1 MIILA
6 CVNLMKRINIFSD
19 QIIKGASSVLKSSVN
34 QLKGIVVK
42 NFQIFD
48 MFGAERASLSLVAG
62 GVGVERGGC
71 QTILSSL
78 EFHRKSGLGS
88 DQVRAQTFVQILFQ
102 LESRLVTVSY
112 CELTLKFKTVRYN
125 IWLYFCF

>member
-1 MIILA
+1 M
-6 CVNLMKRINIFSD
+6 
-19 QIIKGASSVLKSSVN
+19 
-34 QLKGIVVK
+34 K

-112 CELTLKFKTVRYN
+112 CELTSKFKTVQHLALFLCLNLTRYTM
-125 IWLYFCF
+125 